1 LEAAESGYAS
11 PGNDLEGYVS
21 ILLII
26 LVVIVVLALLG
37 YVGRGRY

>member
-1 LEAAESGYAS
+1 LAARRFGYAS
-11 PGNDLEGYVS
+11 PGNNLEGYVS

-26 LVVIVVLALLG
+26 LIVVVVLALLG